1 MINENKK
8 KKPTV
13 SLITMA
19 VFSTALGTYGAI
31 LTSNQFCEEGVYH
44 SDKYIEVSIIS
55 MASRNQILK

>member
-1 MINENKK
+1 
-8 KKPTV
+8 
-13 SLITMA
+13 MA